1 MGNNVQTEGKTPPI
15 PTPPSPPTKPV
26 GDVRINLG
34 LTPTNELPRLHL
46 VLNPKIEEMINNIKI
61 YDSKG
66 NDSTKG
72 LNTQSA
78 PPPPPPIKTK

>member
-34 LTPTNELPRLHL
+34 LTPTNA
-46 VLNPKIEEMINNIKI
+46 
-61 YDSKG
+61 
-66 NDSTKG
+66 
-72 LNTQSA
+72 A
-78 PPPPPPIKTK
+78 PPPPPRPKSKN

>member
-34 LTPTNELPRLHL
+34 LTPTNLTQWTTHL
-46 VLNPKIEEMINNIKI
+46 KRK
-61 YDSKG
+61 S
-66 NDSTKG
+66 
-72 LNTQSA
+72 
-78 PPPPPPIKTK
+78 

>member
-34 LTPTNELPRLHL
+34 LTPTNAA
-46 VLNPKIEEMINNIKI
+46 
-61 YDSKG
+61 
-66 NDSTKG
+66 T
-72 LNTQSA
+72 
-78 PPPPPPIKTK
+78 PPPPRPKSKN